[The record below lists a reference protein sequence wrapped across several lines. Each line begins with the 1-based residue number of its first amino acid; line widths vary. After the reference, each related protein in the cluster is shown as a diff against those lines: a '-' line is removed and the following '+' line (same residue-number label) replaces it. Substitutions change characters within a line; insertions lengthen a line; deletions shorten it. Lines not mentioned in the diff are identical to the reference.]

1 MRKREKKRGRG
12 MGEKNRESE
21 REVVC
26 RRKNNKCD
34 RAIPAIETVLAMYPL
49 LKGTSSCSNQ
59 ILEIIIND
67 HNFT

>member
-34 RAIPAIETVLAMYPL
+34 RAIPAIETVLAMYPF
-49 LKGTSSCSNQ
+49 LKRTSSCSNQ

-67 HNFT
+67 YNFT